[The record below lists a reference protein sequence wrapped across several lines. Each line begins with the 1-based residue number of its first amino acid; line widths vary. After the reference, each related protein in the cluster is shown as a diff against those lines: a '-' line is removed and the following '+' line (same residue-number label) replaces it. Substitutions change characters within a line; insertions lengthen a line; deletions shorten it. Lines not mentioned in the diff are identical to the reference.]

1 MDARHEIV
9 NRRSVG
15 RGPTMTDEPHT
26 SKFSAPAAG
35 GGPAERGA
43 IDRERRDAELA
54 EILAAAHTIAV
65 VGIKAGESD
74 DAWRVPKYLQDH
86 GFAIV
91 PVNPKLDRVLGE
103 SVFPDL
109 RAVQS
114 AGLAI
119 DIVNLF
125 RASDKI
131 PDHVDEI
138 LALSPRPRCVWMQL
152 GIQHGA
158 SAARLRAAGI
168 RVVQDRCIMVDHRR
182 LTGAGPSSPGER

>member
-1 MDARHEIV
+1 MDARHAIA
-9 NRRSVG
+9 NRRGMG
-15 RGPTMTDEPHT
+15 RGPTSMDKPGASEVSTLADA
-26 SKFSAPAAG
+26 S
-35 GGPAERGA
+35 GPAERVGV
-43 IDRERRDAELA
+43 DRERRDAELA
-54 EILAAAHTIAV
+54 EILATARTIAV

-91 PVNPKLDRVLGE
+91 PVNPKLDRVLGK

-138 LALSPRPRCVWMQL
+138 LALSPRPDCVWMQL
-152 GIQHGA
+152 GIQHGV

-182 LTGAGPSSPGER
+182 LIGAGPASPGEP